1 MPSGAE
7 LFVTCAKSLGIDTL
21 FTLVGDH
28 LNQVLLAARRAGMR
42 IIDFRHESAAAHAA
56 DAWARLTRTP
66 ALVMV
71 TGGPGHTNA
80 LTGLAT
86 AYLAQSPL
94 ILVSGAPAT
103 AMAHRTV
110 FQEIDQ
116 LAMARPATKWA
127 AQPATAAQIPLML
140 TRAWS
145 ESVSGR
151 MAPVH
156 LSIPVDLFAAEAT
169 NPLPSLRPAEP
180 ARPRPDPADVERAL
194 ALLRG
199 AERPVVIAGSGVWW
213 ADARDELSKF
223 LNRTRLPYYSITM
236 ARGMISDLGRYA
248 MGYADPALNKA
259 VRRAFLEA
267 DVVLV
272 LGKRIDYRLALGG
285 PRLFSAEAKFIQV
298 DIHSQEL
305 GRNRALEVAICA
317 DVRETLRAFAVAL
330 GQERWKPVGAWMRRL
345 RRYNAEW
352 RAELES
358 FAAETSTPLHP
369 AAVYRAVLEAMPA
382 ETRISW
388 DGGDFAHWGR
398 AIVPAMVEGGWLR
411 LGPLATIG
419 AALPN
424 AVALKLQN
432 PDNPVALITGDGAL
446 GFYLGE
452 FDTLVRHKLPIAII
466 TGNDAGWGIER
477 ELQRALTGGET
488 VACELSPAR
497 YDLVMQAFGG
507 GGETVE
513 RYEAIAPAVS
523 RAFEADRPYLVN
535 IRTRGARSPFTE
547 WQLSGKQSRK

>member
-1 MPSGAE
+1 MPTGAE
-7 LFVTCAKSLGIDTL
+7 LFIASAKSLGIDTL

-28 LNQVLLAARRAGMR
+28 LNEVLVAAARGRLR

-56 DAWARLTRTP
+56 DAWARLTRKP

-103 AMAHRTV
+103 GLAHRTG

-116 LAMARPATKWA
+116 VAMARPATKWA
-127 AQPATAAQIPLML
+127 AQPAAAAQIPLFL
-140 TRAWS
+140 ARAWS
-145 ESVSGR
+145 EAMAGR
-151 MAPVH
+151 MGPVH
-156 LSIPVDLFAAEAT
+156 LSIPVDLFAAEVA
-169 NPLPSLRPAEP
+169 NPLPVPRPTET
-180 ARPRPDPADVERAL
+180 ARPRPDPRDVERAL
-194 ALLRG
+194 ALLR
-199 AERPVVIAGSGVWW
+199 AAQRPVVIAGSGVWW
-213 ADARDELSKF
+213 ADARKELAAF
-223 LNRTRLPYYSITM
+223 LRKTRLPYYSITM
-236 ARGMISDLGRYA
+236 ARGVISDMWRYGL
-248 MGYADPALNKA
+248 GYADPALNKA
-259 VRRAFLEA
+259 VRRAFQES

-285 PRLFSAEAKFIQV
+285 PRLFAPEAKFIQV
-298 DIHSQEL
+298 DIHPQEL
-305 GRNRALEVAICA
+305 GRNRGLAVAICA
-317 DVRETLRAFAVAL
+317 DVRETLGALADAL
-330 GQERWKPVGAWMRRL
+330 GRESWKPGAWMRRV
-345 RRYNAEW
+345 RRYEAEW
-352 RAELES
+352 RAELDS
-358 FAAETSTPLHP
+358 FAADTSVPLHP
-369 AAVYRAVLEAMPA
+369 AAVYRALRDGALPI

-398 AIVPAMVEGGWLR
+398 AILPAFIEGGWLR

-424 AVALKLQN
+424 AIALKLAN
-432 PDNPVALITGDGAL
+432 PRQPVALITGDGAL

-452 FDTLVRHKLPIAII
+452 LDTLVRHNLPVVII

-513 RYEAIAPAVS
+513 RYEDIAPAVE
-523 RAFEADRPYLVN
+523 RAFESDRPYLVN

-547 WQLSGKQSRK
+547 WQISGKKGR